1 MIAEKDLTDRY
12 GMEIIEPDKPFIAKL
27 KQGCEPAYH
36 YVNRAFTQK
45 YPQIKLRIVQ
55 YQKYKDFSEMNC
67 DIMIHSTEYPVQ
79 KENLLIIYREP
90 ILLAVS
96 VCHPFASR
104 NSRGNHAQR
113 REFWSRFPPF
123 GLSEDY

>member
-1 MIAEKDLTDRY
+1 
-12 GMEIIEPDKPFIAKL
+12 
-27 KQGCEPAYH
+27 
-36 YVNRAFTQK
+36 
-45 YPQIKLRIVQ
+45 
-55 YQKYKDFSEMNC
+55 MNC

-104 NSRGNHAQR
+104 TSRGNHAQR

>member
-1 MIAEKDLTDRY
+1 
-12 GMEIIEPDKPFIAKL
+12 
-27 KQGCEPAYH
+27 
-36 YVNRAFTQK
+36 
-45 YPQIKLRIVQ
+45 
-55 YQKYKDFSEMNC
+55 MNC

-123 GLSEDY
+123 GLSED